1 MALKQ
6 QLIYGKEVTQNFKL
20 NANLLFLHS
29 LINYNNS
36 SVNVLN
42 NKKLGGIQYENE
54 YLQYVI

>member
-42 NKKLGGIQYENE
+42 NKKLVEIQYENE